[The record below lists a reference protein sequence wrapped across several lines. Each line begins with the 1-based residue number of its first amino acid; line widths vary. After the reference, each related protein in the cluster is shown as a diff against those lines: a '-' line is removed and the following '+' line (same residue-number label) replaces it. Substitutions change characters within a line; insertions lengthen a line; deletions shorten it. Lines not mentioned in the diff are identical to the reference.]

1 MLRSARRS
9 GAAVWVAFFA
19 LSAGAP
25 AQPMPT
31 AAPLGQMKILDLVFH
46 VESTGTN
53 VENAGGR
60 AVNMTVKESRTELR
74 IDLASDVLFDFDS
87 AVLLPKA
94 RKTLESAA
102 QVVRSRARGR
112 VRILGYTD
120 AKGSAAYNTALSQR
134 RARSVESWFVEKD
147 GLRNVRFETS
157 GLGAR
162 DPVAPNTKPDGS
174 DNPDGRRKNRRVEI
188 LIAK

>member
-1 MLRSARRS
+1 
-9 GAAVWVAFFA
+9 
-19 LSAGAP
+19 
-25 AQPMPT
+25 MPT
-31 AAPLGQMKILDLVFH
+31 AAPLGQMKVLDLVFH
-46 VESTGTN
+46 VESMGAN

-60 AVNMTVKESRTELR
+60 AVNMAVKESRTELR

-94 RKTLESAA
+94 HKTLEAAA
-102 QVVRSRARGR
+102 QVVRSRARGH

-120 AKGSAAYNTALSQR
+120 AKGSAAYNAALSER
-134 RARSVESWFVEKD
+134 RARSVKNWFVERD
-147 GLRNVRFETS
+147 GLRNIRFATN
-157 GLGAR
+157 GFGAG